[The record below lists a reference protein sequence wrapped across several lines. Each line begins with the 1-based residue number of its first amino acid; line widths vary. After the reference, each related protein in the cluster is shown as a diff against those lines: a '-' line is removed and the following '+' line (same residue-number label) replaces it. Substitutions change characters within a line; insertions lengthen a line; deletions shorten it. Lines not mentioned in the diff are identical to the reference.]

1 MSDSTARPGE
11 LAGFRTG
18 IDLVR
23 EAAGD
28 KDSYDWADHDAVGL
42 PMIVACT
49 GCTMTMAG
57 AAALIDAEG
66 FCWCADCA
74 EIQGGR

>member
-1 MSDSTARPGE
+1 VSNSTYPFGYRI
-11 LAGFRTG
+11 G

-23 EAAGD
+23 VAAGD

-49 GCTMTMAG
+49 GCASTMAG
-57 AAALIDAEG
+57 AAALIAPDG
-66 FCWCADCA
+66 SFWCADCA
-74 EIQGGR
+74 EMRGA